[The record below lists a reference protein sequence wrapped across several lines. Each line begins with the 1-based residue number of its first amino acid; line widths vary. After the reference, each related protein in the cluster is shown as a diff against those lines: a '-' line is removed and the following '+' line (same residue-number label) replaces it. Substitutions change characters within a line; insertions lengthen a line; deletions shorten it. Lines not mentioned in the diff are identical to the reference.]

1 MVRHLVRQSQTWGM
15 TQEGHMMFGR
25 LDRFENRKE
34 AGVLLAR
41 ELIGFAAVHPLIL
54 ALPRGGVPV
63 AFEVARA
70 LDAQLDLLIV
80 RKIGAPGHEEFGIG
94 AVVDGASPQL
104 VLNEDICR
112 QLGVSQD
119 YIRAETQRQ
128 LAEIERRRAAY
139 NGGKPPPEIE
149 GRTVIVVDDGIATG
163 GTMKAALRGIRK
175 AGPARLILAVPV
187 APPSTVRELE
197 AECDEAICLTTPEP
211 FGAVGAFYRDF
222 RQTGDDEVIALL
234 EEARAFGLKPVKA
247 ARA

>member
-1 MVRHLVRQSQTWGM
+1 MPWGSFPFEDRQDAGIQLAVR
-15 TQEGHMMFGR
+15 
-25 LDRFENRKE
+25 
-34 AGVLLAR
+34 LAR
-41 ELIGFAAVHPLIL
+41 FTAEHPLIL

-104 VLNEDICR
+104 VLNDDTVR
-112 QLGVSQD
+112 QLAVSQE

-128 LAEIERRRAAY
+128 LTEIERRRTAY
-139 NGGKPPPEIE
+139 CGDRRPVEIE

-175 AGPARLILAVPV
+175 NAPARLILAVPV
-187 APPSTVRELE
+187 APASTIHEL
-197 AECDEAICLTTPEP
+197 AIECDEAVCLATPEP
-211 FGAVGAFYRDF
+211 FGAVGAFYKDF
-222 RQTGDDEVIALL
+222 RQTQDGEVIALL
-234 EEARAFGLKPVKA
+234 DEARAFGLRPVKSA
-247 ARA
+247 SG

>member
-1 MVRHLVRQSQTWGM
+1 MSWGS
-15 TQEGHMMFGR
+15 F
-25 LDRFENRKE
+25 LFEHRKD
-34 AGVLLAR
+34 AGVQLAVR
-41 ELIGFAAVHPLIL
+41 LIRFADMHPLIL

-63 AFEVARA
+63 AFEVARE

-104 VLNEDICR
+104 VLNEDIVR
-112 QLGVSQD
+112 QLAVSQD

-128 LAEIERRRAAY
+128 LAEIERRRKAY
-139 NGGKPPPEIE
+139 CGERLPIEIE

-175 AGPARLILAVPV
+175 CAPARLILAVPV
-187 APPSTVRELE
+187 APLATIYELQ
-197 AECDEAICLTTPEP
+197 AECDEAVCLATPEP

-222 RQTGDDEVIALL
+222 RQTSDGEVVTLL
-234 EEARAFGLKPVKA
+234 EEARGFGLRPVKA
-247 ARA
+247 AAG